1 MMASRQPYFIVS
13 LLFSATMLAGC
24 DSGVLTGCSS
34 VFLARTVTV
43 VDSSGAP
50 VNDASVIATL
60 ARTGAILSPTSLALY
75 TAGTYIVIDD
85 GSRKLFRAAGDTV
98 IVTAVRGTGP
108 GLTVAY
114 VVDVPGGCHVNIVS
128 GPDTLTLP

>member
-43 VDSSGAP
+43 VDPS
-50 VNDASVIATL
+50 
-60 ARTGAILSPTSLALY
+60 GAILSPTSLALY